1 MFPQKIVYLQFDNTG
16 TMNDGM
22 RKYPVGIQTFE
33 NIIRGGFV
41 YVDKTALVWKLETTN
56 YN

>member
-1 MFPQKIVYLQFDNTG
+1 
-16 TMNDGM
+16 MNDGM

-33 NIIRGGFV
+33 NIIRGSFV

-56 YN
+56 TN